1 MNRLVAITLAIA
13 TGLAIPAT
21 TADAG
26 PKGCPP
32 GLAKKSPRCVPPGQA
47 KKGVTA
53 REWQG
58 QPERYEIGDR
68 ISRDR
73 YERLREGDRI
83 IFDGDEYVVVDTDN
97 GTILKRG
104 DDWYRLPRQRDND
117 DYVRV
122 DNDIFRINRETQ
134 EVIEVMRLVDLITG

>member
-1 MNRLVAITLAIA
+1 MNRLVPIALAVVTA
-13 TGLAIPAT
+13 LAIPAAPAT
-21 TADAG
+21 AG

-32 GLAKKSPRCVPPGQA
+32 GLAKKTPACVPPGQA
-47 KKGVTA
+47 KKGVTGRDWQA
-53 REWQG
+53 R
-58 QPERYEIGDR
+58 PERYEAGDR

-83 IFDGDEYVVVDTDN
+83 IFDGEEYTVVDTDN

-104 DDWYRLPRQRDND
+104 DDWYRLPRQKDDD

-122 DNDIFRINRETQ
+122 DSDIFRINRETQ
-134 EVIEVMRLVDLITG
+134 EIIEVMRLADLIMS